1 MREIAAKYLSLAL
14 LMVSAVLLMPFE
26 LKTEGYAVLCG
37 GVAMLALVER
47 RFARHMAVLWL
58 SLAILG
64 VTPVNTDINAQ
75 HLLQMG
81 IPLLLAIALPYLVFR
96 YVYRE
101 PDIIK
106 YHFEKK
112 RFTRAQIGYIVL
124 AAAVSYVLL
133 PVWMQTTN
141 GYMNWTVD
149 TDPLSLFVLFLG
161 TNGLGI
167 WDELF
172 FVVTVLGVLRHH
184 VSFWQANIVQAVL
197 FTAFL
202 YELGFTGWAP
212 FAIFPFALSQGLIF
226 KYTQNLVY
234 IIAIHLTIDF
244 VLYLALINAH
254 HPELLDIFL
263 VQ

>member
-1 MREIAAKYLSLAL
+1 MREVTAKYLSLAL

-26 LKTEGYAVLCG
+26 LKAEGYAVLCG
-37 GVAMLALVER
+37 GVAMLALAER
-47 RFARHMAVLWL
+47 RFVRHMAMLWL

-64 VTPVNTDINAQ
+64 ATPVNTDIDAQ

-81 IPLLLAIALPYLVFR
+81 VPLLLAIVLPYLVFR
-96 YVYRE
+96 YVYHE
-101 PDIIK
+101 PDVIK

-112 RFTRAQIGYIVL
+112 RFTRAQVGYIVL

-149 TDPLSLFVLFLG
+149 TDPMSLFVLFLG

-184 VSFWQANIVQAVL
+184 VPFWQANIVQAVL

-234 IIAIHLTIDF
+234 IIAIHLTIDL